1 MPKRS
6 LLRFVLGLLSI
17 FALCARASLAD
28 DPKLVVTIDASN
40 TLTAVLHGDGGESIH
55 FDYQT
60 DNCPAGMKT
69 CIMFTAGMGAAGIP
83 VTAASPCI
91 AKGEQYSV
99 SSVQCPADGI
109 TAVVIS
115 MPNGGTASAYQGGGG
130 QHTGSTCFSSL
141 TIKASGMGS
150 VNTWNGCHETV
161 ICGSKTI
168 VVEADS
174 TDSIRGQCM
183 SVVKH

>member
-1 MPKRS
+1 MLKRS

-17 FALCARASLAD
+17 FALCVRASSAD
-28 DPKLVVTIDASN
+28 DPKLVVTIDSSN

-60 DNCPAGMKT
+60 DNCPAGMKP
-69 CIMFTAGMGAAGIP
+69 CIMFTAGMGAA
-83 VTAASPCI
+83 
-91 AKGEQYSV
+91 
-99 SSVQCPADGI
+99 GI